1 MLEASKGSAPVLQ
14 QDEHGFPK
22 RTTPVSKAARDI
34 PSEGFCEDML
44 DLYSP
49 YLRLQADKME
59 ARNLLYSAWE
69 HRGED
74 SGFILFLRDEEK
86 TKMFRCN
93 SEIGLQRCHGST
105 VANIAETATEY

>member
-1 MLEASKGSAPVLQ
+1 MLQ
-14 QDEHGFPK
+14 QDEHGFPE

-59 ARNLLYSAWE
+59 ARNLLYSA
-69 HRGED
+69 
-74 SGFILFLRDEEK
+74 
-86 TKMFRCN
+86 
-93 SEIGLQRCHGST
+93 
-105 VANIAETATEY
+105 

>member
-1 MLEASKGSAPVLQ
+1 MLEASKGSASVLQ
-14 QDEHGFPK
+14 QDEHGFPE
-22 RTTPVSKAARDI
+22 RTTLVSKAARDI

-59 ARNLLYSAWE
+59 AGSLLYSARE

-74 SGFILFLRDEEK
+74 RDFILFLRDEEK

-93 SEIGLQRCHGST
+93 SEIGLQK
-105 VANIAETATEY
+105 VPWK